1 MNIEERIRT
10 FILEHLYFSEGTAL
24 SDDVSFLAEGII
36 DSMGALELVTF
47 VESEFGIRVDMSEV
61 VVKDFDSIAK
71 LASFVRRKLALR
83 PKLVVRPLKVAAD
96 IPAQNA
102 VPLSAQPA
110 GAFSK
115 PNEGSTKVEA

>member
-10 FILEHLYFSEGTAL
+10 FIVEHLYFAEGAAL

-36 DSMGALELVTF
+36 DSMGAIELVTF

-71 LASFVRRKLALR
+71 LANFVRHKLALG
-83 PKLVVRPLKVAAD
+83 PKGTVRPLQVAAD
-96 IPAQNA
+96 ALP
-102 VPLSAQPA
+102 PSARPPV
-110 GAFSK
+110 AFS
-115 PNEGSTKVEA
+115 ESDGGSMEVKV